1 LFAAQNHLQELDALV
16 AAAVTGRF
24 VKALS
29 PATSNKCPQAPILSL
44 PFSSD
49 LSIFNNKK
57 NDGLCDSLRVEE
69 VNTSSFEF
77 WIPLIESRLLP
88 GLNCASL
95 GTELQ

>member
-1 LFAAQNHLQELDALV
+1 
-16 AAAVTGRF
+16 
-24 VKALS
+24 
-29 PATSNKCPQAPILSL
+29 
-44 PFSSD
+44 
-49 LSIFNNKK
+49 
-57 NDGLCDSLRVEE
+57 VEE